1 MAAFDRIL
9 SGMASAMLLPENAN
23 LYSVRTE
30 EAMRTGLQNLKM
42 QKKHLCQ
49 HNGAFCSRLQKKTGT

>member
-9 SGMASAMLLPENAN
+9 SGMASAMLLPENTN

-30 EAMRTGLQNLKM
+30 EAMRTGSKNLKM
-42 QKKHLCQ
+42 L
-49 HNGAFCSRLQKKTGT
+49 